1 MKPTQQQKDNK
12 LIAEF
17 MGLTIITDNISYF
30 DTNYKAL
37 KNYHIDWNWLME
49 VVEKI
54 ESLDINKF
62 AKQLG
67 REEIKPIEGHFY
79 LNICKD
85 NAEFLASVFYW
96 QHDNNIKGI
105 NNHHA
110 ETKIEAVYNACIEFI
125 KWYNKEN
132 K

>member
-37 KNYHIDWNWLME
+37 KNYHSDWNWLME
-49 VVEKI
+49 VIEKI
-54 ESLDINKF
+54 ETEFPNYTIQWEYD
-62 AKQLG
+62 A
-67 REEIKPIEGHFY
+67 REEFAEEGKYKAY
-79 LNICKD
+79 LFTLFPRDEILTRLTDLRFK
-85 NAEFLASVFYW
+85 
-96 QHDNNIKGI
+96 
-105 NNHHA
+105 
-110 ETKIEAVYNACIEFI
+110 TRIEAVYNACVEFV
-125 KWYNKEN
+125 KWYNEN